1 MTSLSFK
8 LLDIHTVACTTSYA
22 IYFFIVMFKWFKLL
36 HCKEISAIYW
46 VIIVSN
52 KPALIGEYAFSQ
64 MEFVGQMTQAKLVE
78 ALG

>member
-1 MTSLSFK
+1 MQSIFLF
-8 LLDIHTVACTTSYA
+8 V
-22 IYFFIVMFKWFKLL
+22 VFKWYKPL

-64 MEFVGQMTQAKLVE
+64 MEFIG
-78 ALG
+78 